1 MNFSTPVELPK
12 GLPPITHA
20 QQLLLMGSC
29 FAENIGRQLK
39 ENSFHCD
46 VNPFGILYNPFSVLE
61 ALQEI
66 LSGKQYTASD
76 LFFFR
81 DCWHSPM
88 HHGAFSAVSVEEA
101 LQQINDRLRQAH
113 DRMSR

>member
-46 VNPFGILYNPFSVLE
+46 VNPFGILYNPFLYW
-61 ALQEI
+61 
-66 LSGKQYTASD
+66 KHCKR
-76 LFFFR
+76 FFR
-81 DCWHSPM
+81 ESNIQHPI
-88 HHGAFSAVSVEEA
+88 FSSFVIVGIVRCITGLFS
-101 LQQINDRLRQAH
+101 
-113 DRMSR
+113 SFG

>member
-20 QQLLLMGSC
+20 QRLLLMGSC

-61 ALQEI
+61 ALQGFGKSYCCRRT
-66 LSGKQYTASD
+66 LVSGRT
-76 LFFFR
+76 
-81 DCWHSPM
+81 
-88 HHGAFSAVSVEEA
+88 
-101 LQQINDRLRQAH
+101 QAYLLH
-113 DRMSR
+113 Q

>member
-81 DCWHSPM
+81 DCWHSP
-88 HHGAFSAVSVEEA
+88 GLF
-101 LQQINDRLRQAH
+101 QQFRLR
-113 DRMSR
+113 RRCSRSMIVYGKLTTG